1 MQFPLVSACKVKN
14 TAGRAGNRC
23 FRTPR
28 TTDFKAEYKKVIR
41 LVFPSEF
48 PKLYSAFLIFSFF
61 FESGLASSISFNN
74 WTTFQ
79 GNLTTLFFLSK
90 FPQLICQGSARL
102 VKLIK
107 IIIFLE

>member
-48 PKLYSAFLIFSFF
+48 PKLYSASLFFSFF
-61 FESGLASSISFNN
+61 FRVRASKFN
-74 WTTFQ
+74 
-79 GNLTTLFFLSK
+79 FFLQLDDVPRKSDHVV
-90 FPQLICQGSARL
+90 FP
-102 VKLIK
+102 
-107 IIIFLE
+107 